1 MKIIRKTAGQSGQ
14 VVLITLLI
22 MAVVLTI
29 GMSIV
34 SRSIVDVKTSQQT
47 QESARAFWL
56 AQGELEKAIRA
67 NAESGGTNTDGDM
80 TYAVTRSDLGGST
93 IYTYPEIVK
102 ADMPITV
109 WFVNHNEE
117 DGSIGNTFVNPGT
130 VKICW
135 GNDSSR
141 KPAME
146 VTFVYNDGN
155 YKVVRYAYDP
165 DPGTSNSNFT
175 LSPGSCTVGTD
186 TYLYSS
192 DFINV
197 NGLASLYYAKIK
209 LINTDTGEP
218 LAVITTNDIPSQGS
232 CFESESVVIASKITR
247 RLTSCQLWSDT
258 PAIFDN
264 VLFSG
269 TSL

>member
-1 MKIIRKTAGQSGQ
+1 MKKRQSGQ
-14 VVLITLLI
+14 VVLITLLM

-67 NAESGGTNTDGDM
+67 NADTGGLQTAGDM
-80 TYAVTRSDLGGST
+80 VYEVTKSNLVANSNHEYA
-93 IYTYPEIVK
+93 YPETVK
-102 ADMPITV
+102 ADMPVTI

-117 DGSIGNTFVNPGT
+117 DGSIGSDFMNPST
-130 VKICW
+130 VQIYW
-135 GNDSSR
+135 GDTPIR
-141 KPAME
+141 KPALE
-146 VTFVYNDGN
+146 ATFVYYDGSF
-155 YKVVRYAYDP
+155 KVSRYAYDP
-165 DPGTSNSNFT
+165 DEGTSGSNFGVVNNNGT
-175 LSPGSCTVGTD
+175 LSDKVYSYYTNSIDVSGLD
-186 TYLYSS
+186 DLY
-192 DFINV
+192 FV
-197 NGLASLYYAKIK
+197 KIR
-209 LINTDTGEP
+209 LINTAVGESLAIKTGS
-218 LAVITTNDIPSQGS
+218 DIPGQGS